1 MLKNIKPN
9 ASREFGFGKTE
20 DRQRRLLNRDGTYN
34 TRRIGLAWYKRFSF
48 YHFLIRVSWIK
59 FIILVFLFY
68 TSLNICF
75 TSLYYLI
82 GIEQLSGVIRTDRW
96 IELVDVYSHSAQTLT
111 TVGYGRISPIG
122 AAAIFISTL
131 EALIGLMTFA
141 LVTGLLYGRFSKP
154 VPYILF
160 SEKGL
165 IAPYKD
171 TYAFMFRIANK
182 MNNNL
187 MNMNIKVSL
196 GISETQEDGSIRRS
210 FYPLTL
216 ERDEIVFFPT
226 SWTVVHPID
235 ENSPLFGLTK
245 DDFQQAHPEFFM
257 LLTGFDDTFDH
268 TIHVRTSYALEDMVW
283 GARFEKMLNIDDDG
297 YQYVDLSKLSSY
309 TLID

>member
-1 MLKNIKPN
+1 
-9 ASREFGFGKTE
+9 
-20 DRQRRLLNRDGTYN
+20 
-34 TRRIGLAWYKRFSF
+34 
-48 YHFLIRVSWIK
+48 
-59 FIILVFLFY
+59 
-68 TSLNICF
+68 
-75 TSLYYLI
+75 
-82 GIEQLSGVIRTDRW
+82 
-96 IELVDVYSHSAQTLT
+96 
-111 TVGYGRISPIG
+111 
-122 AAAIFISTL
+122 
-131 EALIGLMTFA
+131 
-141 LVTGLLYGRFSKP
+141 
-154 VPYILF
+154 
-160 SEKGL
+160 
-165 IAPYKD
+165 
-171 TYAFMFRIANK
+171 
-182 MNNNL
+182 
-187 MNMNIKVSL
+187 MNIKVSL

>member
-59 FIILVFLFY
+59 FIILVFFFY

-75 TSLYYLI
+75 TALYFFI
-82 GIEQLSGVIRTDRW
+82 GIEQLSGLIYTN
-96 IELVDVYSHSAQTLT
+96 ELEKFMEVYLHSAQTLT
-111 TVGYGRISPIG
+111 TVGYGRISPTGIW
-122 AAAIFISTL
+122 ANLISSF
-131 EALIGLMTFA
+131 EALLGLMTFA

-154 VPYILF
+154 VPYIMF

-171 TYAFMFRIANK
+171 TYAFMFRMVNK

-187 MNMNIKVSL
+187 MSMNIKVNL

-210 FYPLTL
+210 FYPLNL

-245 DDFQQAHPEFFM
+245 DDFEQAHPEFFM

-268 TIHVRTSYALEDMVW
+268 TIHVRTSYALEDIIW

-309 TLID
+309 TLVN